1 MIPTMSTVATP
12 ARPSLPTRRLLTIAD
27 VAALP
32 SHLPT
37 GDVDYELD
45 DGRLV
50 IMAPPGGIHGSGQVR
65 IGGQLYLQGE
75 LRKLGRAFAE
85 VGIILR
91 RNPDRLVGA
100 DAAFIAAH
108 RLPFRLSPEGYLE
121 TLPDLAVEI
130 RSKNDTWA
138 ELRDKVAEYL
148 AAGVLVVWVLDPAR
162 RTVTEFRAGQ
172 AEREWLATDMLTIPD
187 VIPGFQVLVGDL
199 FD

>member
-1 MIPTMSTVATP
+1 MSVVASQPRSTKTPT
-12 ARPSLPTRRLLTIAD
+12 RLLTIAD

-32 SHLPT
+32 TRLPT
-37 GDVDYELD
+37 GDVSYELD

-50 IMAPPGGIHGSGQVR
+50 IMAPPGGEHGSGQAKISSELVV
-65 IGGQLYLQGE
+65 QGE
-75 LRKLGRAFAE
+75 KRKLGKAFAE
-85 VGIILR
+85 VGVVLR
-91 RNPDRLVGA
+91 RRPDRLVGA
-100 DAAFIAAH
+100 DAAFIATN
-108 RLPFRLSPEGYLE
+108 RLPHRLSPEGYLE

-138 ELRDKVAEYL
+138 EIRDKVAEYL

-162 RTVTEFRAGQ
+162 RTVAEFRAGQ